1 MEQEN
6 HNPKVSKLKEKIHA
20 LEEEL
25 GLLRAQLSQNEAVD
39 HPFFSRIDRCFW
51 FDRLAESSSDIIWMT
66 DEKGILQFISA
77 AQKQILGY
85 DDSEI
90 LGKPLADLVISSQQ
104 SDFLDAVDKLINN
117 HFNGRL
123 RDEYKFVKKNGKTIW
138 SEIHLSPVSYE
149 GQNYRG
155 FLGILRDTTEY
166 KLSEEVLRESQELY
180 RSLVEYSPEGICIA
194 VNWEIKYTNPA
205 FARIVGATSDQE
217 LLNKSII
224 DFIDPEFHQV
234 SDSRRQNV
242 MEKNANNEPAI
253 MTYRRLDRK
262 KIQVEVTSTPILFHG
277 RKAAQI
283 IIRDLTEKHKTQ
295 KELERERE
303 LMDTLI
309 MNLPDMIYFKNQK
322 HQFIKVNHAFAHRLG
337 YSDPGQMIGKR
348 DVDIFGY
355 EHDLV
360 SANEEKNIM
369 QTGESLVNIN
379 RHESWQ
385 NKKIWVSVTKM
396 PLYGSSH
403 EVIGSFGVT
412 RDITAQKE
420 YEEQLRAR
428 EEHFRQLFD
437 QAPIGMC
444 IINDHSE
451 VLRFNYAITDIL
463 GYVPSEMVGMNMY
476 AITHNEDKKLSS
488 EMYQKLISGEV
499 DKYQIEK
506 RYIKKDGSLVHVI
519 LQVVR
524 LYEPNKKE
532 GNKYLCQIVNINA
545 RKLVEEELMVR
556 NNELTNFVY
565 KVSHDLRAPLT
576 SVKGIIQLLGM
587 QNEIDKVKE
596 FTDMISNRVDR
607 LDVFIKDILSHS
619 RNLYTEIS
627 IEKINIEETV
637 HQCFAQM
644 AYHPAYN
651 RIQQNIEIKNYDFY
665 SDLQRFNEIMRN
677 LISNAIIYSRKGHD
691 ESYVRV
697 NVQVDAKECRILVE
711 DNGLGIPED
720 YQKRVFEMFYRAN
733 DIVEGSGIGLYIVQ
747 QSVLKLG
754 GKVSLQSKVNQGST
768 FTIVLPNHQPEMEF
782 PTIDVHSS

>member
-1 MEQEN
+1 MKQEN
-6 HNPKVSKLKEKIHA
+6 HDPEVSKLQEKIRSM
-20 LEEEL
+20 EKEL
-25 GLLRAQLSQNEAVD
+25 AFLKAQLPSNNNQ
-39 HPFFSRIDRCFW
+39 HQPFFNQGDTCFW
-51 FDRLAESSSDIIWMT
+51 FDHLAEKSSDIIWVT
-66 DEKGILQFISA
+66 DEKGILQYISA

-85 DDSEI
+85 EDTEI
-90 LGKPLADLVISSQQ
+90 LGKPFADLVVAGQQ
-104 SDFLDAVDKLINN
+104 SDFKDAFGRLLGNQVNR
-117 HFNGRL
+117 RL
-123 RDEYKFVKKNGKTIW
+123 RDEYRFVKKNGKIIW
-138 SEIHLSPVSYE
+138 SEIHINRVSYAE
-149 GQNYRG
+149 GKSGG

-205 FARIVGATSDQE
+205 FARIIGATSDQE
-217 LLNKSII
+217 LLNKNII

-242 MEKNANNEPAI
+242 MERNVNNEPAV

-309 MNLPDMIYFKNQK
+309 MNLPDMVYFKNRK

-337 YSDPGQMIGKR
+337 FSDPTQLIGKK
-348 DVDIFGY
+348 DEDIFGDD
-355 EHDLV
+355 HDLV

-369 QTGESLVNIN
+369 EAGESLVNVN
-379 RHESWQ
+379 RHETWK

-403 EVIGSFGVT
+403 EVIGTFGVT

-444 IINDHSE
+444 IINDRSE
-451 VLRFNYAITDIL
+451 VLRFNYAITEIL

-476 AITHNEDKKLSS
+476 IITHDDDKKLSS
-488 EMYQKLISGEV
+488 EMYHKLVTGQV

-506 RYIKKDGSLVHVI
+506 RYLKKDGSLVHVI

-524 LYEPNKKE
+524 LYEPYKKE
-532 GNKYLCQIVNINA
+532 GNKFLCQIVDINA
-545 RKLVEEELMVR
+545 RKLVEEELKIR

-587 QNEIDKVKE
+587 QSEMDKVKE

-627 IEKINIEETV
+627 IEKINIEETIT
-637 HQCFAQM
+637 QCFSQM
-644 AYHPAYN
+644 AYHPAFN
-651 RIQQNIEIKNYDFY
+651 RIQQLIEIKNFDFY

-697 NVQVDAKECRILVE
+697 NVQVTEKECCIVVQ

-733 DIVEGSGIGLYIVQ
+733 DLVEGSGIGLYIVQ
-747 QSVLKLG
+747 QSVMKLG
-754 GKVSLQSKVNQGST
+754 GRVSLQSKVNQGST
-768 FTIVLPNHQPEMEF
+768 FTIVLPNHLPEMVF
-782 PTIDVHSS
+782 PTVEG